1 MSMFRQFWLA
11 IIAYL
16 LLAGGGSLLASLLS
30 ARSYFEA
37 QLSIRNADHAA
48 ALALSLSQSHA
59 DWTMI
64 ELITATWFD
73 SGHYELIRVIDSR
86 GRRLVEHI
94 GAPSDLEAPG
104 WPARWL
110 PIHAHAGTAVISNGP
125 QQIGTL
131 TLLSDRRLAY
141 DALGNSAWQTAT
153 ALALATL
160 VGGWLG
166 SIVLGRLKAP
176 LQAVIDQAT
185 AISERRFVTIDEPTV
200 PELKRLVR
208 AMNGSV
214 SRLRTIFAEEAARLE
229 VLRREA
235 TCDSLTGLAN
245 RSHFMACLWQT
256 LTAEDAGQGA
266 LLLIRLHPLADINQ
280 RLGRDATDDLLRQ
293 AAHLID
299 TCASAHSLGTQGLA
313 GRLSGA
319 DFALILPA
327 SRDGPS
333 VAATLLSELVD
344 AGQVYTPGD
353 AVASIAVGSYRG
365 PTRPEELLARTDAAL
380 RAAEAAGA
388 NTIRQALLDDDPA
401 IPRRTGEWSQ
411 MIRRALDRQWVD
423 LRFFA
428 VIDAS
433 GGLLH
438 REGALRLR
446 SAADGECL
454 PAGRFLPFAERLRLT
469 PALDLVAVVRGLHEL
484 KSRPEL
490 CGVAINLSAS
500 SVADAGFRKR
510 LLDLLGG
517 QAEDAPRLWFEVAEH
532 GALRHLAALRELRI
546 GLKATG
552 CRLGLEHF
560 GHQFS
565 EIGRLH
571 DLGLDYLKVDS
582 SFIHEL
588 PGNRG
593 NAAFLKG
600 LVTMAHGIGL
610 QVLAEGVSRNDQWQE
625 LIALGLDGA
634 TGPAIADASPP
645 SVEPR

>member
-11 IIAYL
+11 IIVCL
-16 LLAGGGSLLASLLS
+16 LLACGGSLLASMLS
-30 ARSYFEA
+30 ARSYFET
-37 QLSIRNADHAA
+37 QLSIRNADNAA
-48 ALALSLSQSHA
+48 ALALAMSRSHA
-59 DWTMI
+59 DRTLI
-64 ELITATWFD
+64 ERMTASLFD
-73 SGHYELIRVIDSR
+73 SGHYELIRVLDPG
-86 GRRLVEHI
+86 GRLLVERVAVP
-94 GAPSDLEAPG
+94 GDPEAAG

-110 PIHAHAGTAVISNGP
+110 PIQAQAGTAEISNGE
-125 QQIGTL
+125 QQVGTL
-131 TLLSDRRLAY
+131 TLISDRRLAY
-141 DALGNSAWQTAT
+141 GALWNSVWQTLT

-166 SIVLGRLKAP
+166 SIILGRLKAP

-185 AISERRFVTIDEPTV
+185 AISERRFVTIDEPKV
-200 PELKRLVR
+200 PELRHLVL
-208 AMNGSV
+208 AMNGAV

-256 LTAEDAGQGA
+256 LGAEDAGQGA
-266 LLLIRLHPLADINQ
+266 LLLIRLHHLAGINR

-293 AAHLID
+293 AAHIID

-313 GRLSGA
+313 GRLGGA

-327 SRDGPS
+327 SRDAPS
-333 VAATLLSELVD
+333 VASALLSELVD
-344 AGQVYTPGD
+344 AGQACTTGD

-365 PTRPEELLARTDAAL
+365 TTRPETLLARVDAAL
-380 RAAEAAGA
+380 VAAEAAGA
-388 NTIRQALLDDDPA
+388 NTIRHALLDDDPA
-401 IPRRTGEWSQ
+401 IPRSNGQWSQ
-411 MIRRALDRQWVD
+411 MIRRAIDRQWVD
-423 LRFFA
+423 LHFFT

-433 GGLLH
+433 GRLLH

-446 SAADGECL
+446 AEADGECL

-469 PALDLVAVVRGLHEL
+469 PELDLIAVVRGLHEL
-484 KSRPEL
+484 RSRPEL

-500 SVADAGFRKR
+500 SVADAGFRRR

-517 QAEDAPRLWFEVAEH
+517 QAEDAPRLWLELAEH
-532 GALRHLAALRELRI
+532 GALRHLDALRELSI

-565 EIGRLH
+565 AIGRLH

-600 LVTMAHGIGL
+600 LVAMAHGIGL
-610 QVLAEGVSRNDQWQE
+610 QVLAEGVSSGEQWQV
-625 LIALGLDGA
+625 LLALGLDGA
-634 TGPAIADASPP
+634 TGSAIADP
-645 SVEPR
+645 S